1 MSFPILSLLILT
13 PIIGA
18 LTLSLSSSTQLK
30 NKTIFQSGLWI
41 TTGEF
46 LLSLLLPIFYDKS
59 KNGYQFIEFHTW
71 FDKFDINYYVGVDG
85 VSIPLILLTTFLVP
99 ICLLCSIN
107 SIQNRA
113 KEFVIYFLLLES
125 FIIGVFVSIDLVI
138 FYVFFEAVLI
148 PMFLIIGIWGGEN
161 RLYATFKFF
170 LYTLAGSVLMLLAI
184 IYIISKVKSGNIELI
199 SDFTFDQQ
207 IELVLFLCFF
217 ASFAVKVPMFP
228 FHTWL
233 PDAHVQAP
241 TSGSVILAGV
251 LLKLGAY
258 GFIRLSLP
266 FFEYASIYFQ
276 PMIFALSCVAIV
288 YTSIVALRQLDMKK
302 MIAYSSVAHM
312 GFVTIGIF
320 TLTQDGINGAYFQ
333 MISHGIVSAA
343 LFLIVGVV
351 YERHHTRMISDYSG
365 VTNVM
370 PKYSFFFMVF
380 MLSSVGLPGTSGF
393 VGEFLV
399 IMSTISVSVY
409 LTFFTAIGVI
419 LGASYMLLLYKNIN
433 FGDLKSDIKQ
443 LADLTNIEI
452 FYFSC
457 LAFLTMLLGIYP
469 KLLFEMINKSI
480 SLSIISVSYTHLT
493 LPTICS
499 V

>member
-1 MSFPILSLLILT
+1 MNFNFPILSLLVLT

-18 LTLSLSSSTQLK
+18 LTLSLTSSEQLK
-30 NKTIFQSGLWI
+30 NKTILLSGLWI
-41 TTGEF
+41 SVGEF
-46 LLSLLLPIFYDKS
+46 LLSLLLPIFYNKS
-59 KNGYQFIEFHTW
+59 QNGYQFLEFHTW
-71 FDKFDINYYVGVDG
+71 FDQFDINYFVGVDG
-85 VSIPLILLTTFLVP
+85 VSIPLILLTTFLIP
-99 ICLLCSIN
+99 ICLLCSWN
-107 SIQNRA
+107 SIQTRV

-125 FIIGVFVSIDLVI
+125 FIIGVFISIDLVI

-161 RLYATFKFF
+161 RIYATFKFF

-184 IYIISKVKSGNIELI
+184 IYIILVTKTGNI
-199 SDFTFDQQ
+199 QQ
-207 IELVLFLCFF
+207 IAGFNFQENIQLILFICFF

-258 GFIRLSLP
+258 GFMRLSVP
-266 FFEYASIYFQ
+266 FFEYASIYYQ
-276 PMIFALSCVAIV
+276 PFIFTLSCIAIV
-288 YTSIVALRQLDMKK
+288 YTSIVALRQDDMKK

-320 TLTQDGINGAYFQ
+320 TLTSDGMNGAYFQ
-333 MISHGIVSAA
+333 MISHGVVSAA

-351 YERHHTRMISDYSG
+351 YERHHTRMIADYSG
-365 VTNVM
+365 VTNIM

-380 MLSSVGLPGTSGF
+380 MLASVGLPGTSGF

-399 IMSTISVSVY
+399 IMSTISVNVY
-409 LTFFTAIGVI
+409 LTIFTAMGVV
-419 LGASYMLLLYKNIN
+419 LGAAYMLLLYKNVN
-433 FGDLKSDIKQ
+433 FGEIKSNIKK
-443 LADLTNIEI
+443 LHDLTGIEL
-452 FYFSC
+452 FYFIC
-457 LAFLTMLLGIYP
+457 LAFLTILLGVYP
-469 KLLFEMINKSI
+469 KILFNMINKSI
-480 SLSIISVSYTHLT
+480 LQGIL
-493 LPTICS
+493 
-499 V
+499 

>member
-1 MSFPILSLLILT
+1 MNFNFPILSLLVLT

-18 LTLSLSSSTQLK
+18 LTLSLTSSEQLK
-30 NKTIFQSGLWI
+30 NKTILLSGLWI
-41 TTGEF
+41 SVGEF
-46 LLSLLLPIFYDKS
+46 LLSLLLPIFYNKS
-59 KNGYQFIEFHTW
+59 QNGYQFLEFHTW
-71 FDKFDINYYVGVDG
+71 FDKFDINYFVGVDG
-85 VSIPLILLTTFLVP
+85 VSIPLILLTTFLIP
-99 ICLLCSIN
+99 ICLLCSWN
-107 SIQNRA
+107 SIQTRV

-125 FIIGVFVSIDLVI
+125 FIIGVFISIDLVI

-161 RLYATFKFF
+161 RIYATFKFF

-184 IYIISKVKSGNIELI
+184 IYIILVTKTGNI
-199 SDFTFDQQ
+199 QQ
-207 IELVLFLCFF
+207 IAGFNFQENIQLILFICFF

-258 GFIRLSLP
+258 GFMRLSVP
-266 FFEYASIYFQ
+266 FFEYASIYYQ
-276 PMIFALSCVAIV
+276 PFIFTLSCIAIV
-288 YTSIVALRQLDMKK
+288 YTSIVALRQDDMKK

-320 TLTQDGINGAYFQ
+320 TLTSDGMNGAYFQ
-333 MISHGIVSAA
+333 MISHGVVSAA

-351 YERHHTRMISDYSG
+351 YERHHTRMIADYSG
-365 VTNVM
+365 VTNIM

-380 MLSSVGLPGTSGF
+380 MLASVGLPGTSGF

-399 IMSTISVSVY
+399 IMSTISVNVY
-409 LTFFTAIGVI
+409 LTIFTAMGVV
-419 LGASYMLLLYKNIN
+419 LGAAYMLLLYKNVN
-433 FGDLKSDIKQ
+433 FGEIKSNIKK
-443 LADLTNIEI
+443 LHDLTGIEL
-452 FYFSC
+452 FYFIC
-457 LAFLTMLLGIYP
+457 LAFLTILLGVYP
-469 KLLFEMINKSI
+469 KILFNMINESI
-480 SLSIISVSYTHLT
+480 LQGIL
-493 LPTICS
+493 
-499 V
+499 

>member
-13 PIIGA
+13 PLIGA
-18 LTLSLSSSTQLK
+18 LTLSLSNSAQLK
-30 NKTIFQSGLWI
+30 NKTIFASGLWI

-59 KNGYQFIEFHTW
+59 QNGYQFTEFHTW
-71 FDKFDINYYVGVDG
+71 FDKFDINYYLGVDG

-99 ICLLCSIN
+99 ICLLCSWN
-107 SIQNRA
+107 SIQNRV

-125 FIIGVFVSIDLVI
+125 FIIGVFVSVDLVI

-184 IYIISKVKSGNIELI
+184 IYIISITNTGNIEIISKFVFAENIQLI
-199 SDFTFDQQ
+199 
-207 IELVLFLCFF
+207 LFLCFF
-217 ASFAVKVPMFP
+217 ASFAGKG
-228 FHTWL
+228 
-233 PDAHVQAP
+233 PDV
-241 TSGSVILAGV
+241 SISYLATGCPRSSTNKWISNSCRS

-258 GFIRLSLP
+258 GFMRLSIP
-266 FFEYASIYFQ
+266 FFEFASYYFQ
-276 PMIFALSCVAIV
+276 PLIFSLSCIAIV
-288 YTSIVALRQLDMKK
+288 YTSIVALRQTDMKK

-320 TLTQDGINGAYFQ
+320 TLTQDGMNGAYFQ

-351 YERHHTRMISDYSG
+351 YERHHTRMIADYSG
-365 VTNVM
+365 VTNIM
-370 PKYSFFFMVF
+370 PRYSFFFMVF

-399 IMSTISVSVY
+399 IMSTISVNVY
-409 LTFFTAIGVI
+409 LTIFTAVGVI
-419 LGASYMLLLYKNIN
+419 LGASYMLLLYKNVN
-433 FGDLKSDIKQ
+433 FGDVKADIKK
-443 LADLTNIEI
+443 LTDLTSIEI
-452 FYFSC
+452 FYFTC
-457 LAFLTMLLGIYP
+457 LAFLTILLGVYP
-469 KLLFEMINKSI
+469 KLLFDMIDASI
-480 SLSIISVSYTHLT
+480 SIGIL
-493 LPTICS
+493 
-499 V
+499 

>member
-1 MSFPILSLLILT
+1 
-13 PIIGA
+13 
-18 LTLSLSSSTQLK
+18 
-30 NKTIFQSGLWI
+30 
-41 TTGEF
+41 
-46 LLSLLLPIFYDKS
+46 
-59 KNGYQFIEFHTW
+59 
-71 FDKFDINYYVGVDG
+71 
-85 VSIPLILLTTFLVP
+85 
-99 ICLLCSIN
+99 
-107 SIQNRA
+107 
-113 KEFVIYFLLLES
+113 
-125 FIIGVFVSIDLVI
+125 
-138 FYVFFEAVLI
+138 
-148 PMFLIIGIWGGEN
+148 
-161 RLYATFKFF
+161 
-170 LYTLAGSVLMLLAI
+170 MLLAI

-457 LAFLTMLLGIYP
+457 LAFLTMILGIYP

-480 SLSIISVSYTHLT
+480 SLSII
-493 LPTICS
+493 
-499 V
+499 

>member
-1 MSFPILSLLILT
+1 MCIR
-13 PIIGA
+13 
-18 LTLSLSSSTQLK
+18 
-30 NKTIFQSGLWI
+30 
-41 TTGEF
+41 
-46 LLSLLLPIFYDKS
+46 DR
-59 KNGYQFIEFHTW
+59 
-71 FDKFDINYYVGVDG
+71 
-85 VSIPLILLTTFLVP
+85 
-99 ICLLCSIN
+99 LCSIN
-107 SIQNRA
+107 SIQNRT

-148 PMFLIIGIWGGEN
+148 PMFLVIGIWGGEN

-480 SLSIISVSYTHLT
+480 SLSII
-493 LPTICS
+493 
-499 V
+499 

>member
-1 MSFPILSLLILT
+1 
-13 PIIGA
+13 
-18 LTLSLSSSTQLK
+18 
-30 NKTIFQSGLWI
+30 
-41 TTGEF
+41 
-46 LLSLLLPIFYDKS
+46 LLLPIFYDRS
-59 KNGYQFIEFHTW
+59 KNGYQFKEFHTW
-71 FDKFDINYYVGVDG
+71 FDKFDINYYLGVDG

-99 ICLLCSIN
+99 ICLLCSWN
-107 SIQNRA
+107 SIQHRV
-113 KEFVIYFLLLES
+113 KEFVVYFLLLES
-125 FIIGVFVSIDLVI
+125 FIIGVFVSIDIVI

-148 PMFLIIGIWGGEN
+148 PMFLIIGIWGGDN
-161 RLYATFKFF
+161 RLYAAFKFF

-184 IYIISKVKSGNIELI
+184 IYVISITGTGNIEIISEYVFDNQIQLI
-199 SDFTFDQQ
+199 
-207 IELVLFLCFF
+207 LFLCFF

-258 GFIRLSLP
+258 GFMRLSIP
-266 FFEYASIYFQ
+266 FFEYASVYFQ
-276 PMIFALSCVAIV
+276 PLIFTLSCIAIV
-288 YTSIVALRQLDMKK
+288 YTSIVALRQMDMKK

-320 TLTQDGINGAYFQ
+320 TLTQDGMNGAYFQ

-351 YERHHTRMISDYSG
+351 YERHHTRMIADYSG
-365 VTNVM
+365 VSNVM
-370 PKYSFFFMVF
+370 PKYSFFFMIF

-399 IMSTISVSVY
+399 IISTISINVY
-409 LTFFTAIGVI
+409 LTIFTAVGVI

-433 FGDLKSDIKQ
+433 FGDIKSEIKN
-443 LADLTNIEI
+443 LTDLSRIEL
-452 FYFSC
+452 FYFSL
-457 LAFLTMLLGIYP
+457 LAILTILLGVYP
-469 KLLFEMINKSI
+469 KILFQMIDQSI
-480 SLSIISVSYTHLT
+480 NIGILS
-493 LPTICS
+493 
-499 V
+499 

>member
-1 MSFPILSLLILT
+1 MDFNFPILSLLVLT

-18 LTLSLSSSTQLK
+18 LTLSLTGSEQLK
-30 NKTIFQSGLWI
+30 NKTILLSGLWI
-41 TTGEF
+41 SVGEF
-46 LLSLLLPIFYDKS
+46 LLSLLLPIFYNQTQ
-59 KNGYQFIEFHTW
+59 NGYQFIEFHTW
-71 FDKFDINYYVGVDG
+71 FDQFDINYFVGVDG
-85 VSIPLILLTTFLVP
+85 VSIPLILLTTFLIP
-99 ICLLCSIN
+99 ICLLCSWN
-107 SIQNRA
+107 SIQTRV

-125 FIIGVFVSIDLVI
+125 FIIGVFISIDLVI

-161 RLYATFKFF
+161 RIYATFKFF

-184 IYIISKVKSGNIELI
+184 IYIISVAKTGNI
-199 SDFTFDQQ
+199 QQ
-207 IELVLFLCFF
+207 IAGFSFQENIQLILFLCFF

-258 GFIRLSLP
+258 GFMRLSVP
-266 FFEYASIYFQ
+266 FFEYASIFYQ
-276 PMIFALSCVAIV
+276 PFIFSLSCVAIV
-288 YTSIVALRQLDMKK
+288 YTSIVALRQDDMKK

-320 TLTQDGINGAYFQ
+320 TLTSDGMNGAYFQ
-333 MISHGIVSAA
+333 MISHGVVSAA

-351 YERHHTRMISDYSG
+351 YERHHTRMIADYSG
-365 VTNVM
+365 VTNIM

-380 MLSSVGLPGTSGF
+380 MLASVGLPGTSGF

-399 IMSTISVSVY
+399 IMSTISVNVY
-409 LTFFTAIGVI
+409 LTVFTAIGVV
-419 LGASYMLLLYKNIN
+419 LGAAYMLLLYKNVN
-433 FGDLKSDIKQ
+433 FGEIKSSIKK
-443 LADLTNIEI
+443 LNDLTNIEL
-452 FYFSC
+452 FYFVC
-457 LAFLTMLLGIYP
+457 LAFLTILLGVYP
-469 KLLFEMINKSI
+469 KILFNMINESI
-480 SLSIISVSYTHLT
+480 LQGIL
-493 LPTICS
+493 
-499 V
+499 

>member
-1 MSFPILSLLILT
+1 MDFNFPILSLLVLT

-18 LTLSLSSSTQLK
+18 LTLSLTGSEQFK
-30 NKTIFQSGLWI
+30 NKTILLSGLWI
-41 TTGEF
+41 SVGEF
-46 LLSLLLPIFYDKS
+46 LLSLLLPIFYNQTQ
-59 KNGYQFIEFHTW
+59 NGYQFIEFHTW
-71 FDKFDINYYVGVDG
+71 FDQFDINYFVGVDG
-85 VSIPLILLTTFLVP
+85 VSIPLILLTTFLIP
-99 ICLLCSIN
+99 ICLLCSWN
-107 SIQNRA
+107 SIQTRV

-125 FIIGVFVSIDLVI
+125 FIIGVFISIDLVI

-161 RLYATFKFF
+161 RIYATFKFF

-184 IYIISKVKSGNIELI
+184 IYIISVAKTGNI
-199 SDFTFDQQ
+199 QQ
-207 IELVLFLCFF
+207 IAGFSFQENIQLILFLCFF

-258 GFIRLSLP
+258 GFMRLSVP
-266 FFEYASIYFQ
+266 FFEYASIFYQ
-276 PMIFALSCVAIV
+276 PFIFSLSCVAIV
-288 YTSIVALRQLDMKK
+288 YTSIVALRQDDMKK

-320 TLTQDGINGAYFQ
+320 TLTSDGMNGAYFQ
-333 MISHGIVSAA
+333 MISHGVVSAA

-351 YERHHTRMISDYSG
+351 YERHHTRMIADYSG
-365 VTNVM
+365 VTNIM

-380 MLSSVGLPGTSGF
+380 MLASVGLPGTSGF

-399 IMSTISVSVY
+399 IMSTISVNVY
-409 LTFFTAIGVI
+409 LTVFTAIGVV
-419 LGASYMLLLYKNIN
+419 LGAAYMLLLYKNVN
-433 FGDLKSDIKQ
+433 FGEIKSSIKK
-443 LADLTNIEI
+443 LNDLTNIEL
-452 FYFSC
+452 FYFVC
-457 LAFLTMLLGIYP
+457 LAFLTILLGVYP
-469 KLLFEMINKSI
+469 KILFNMINESI
-480 SLSIISVSYTHLT
+480 LQGIL
-493 LPTICS
+493 
-499 V
+499 

>member
-1 MSFPILSLLILT
+1 
-13 PIIGA
+13 
-18 LTLSLSSSTQLK
+18 
-30 NKTIFQSGLWI
+30 
-41 TTGEF
+41 
-46 LLSLLLPIFYDKS
+46 
-59 KNGYQFIEFHTW
+59 
-71 FDKFDINYYVGVDG
+71 
-85 VSIPLILLTTFLVP
+85 
-99 ICLLCSIN
+99 
-107 SIQNRA
+107 
-113 KEFVIYFLLLES
+113 
-125 FIIGVFVSIDLVI
+125 
-138 FYVFFEAVLI
+138 
-148 PMFLIIGIWGGEN
+148 
-161 RLYATFKFF
+161 
-170 LYTLAGSVLMLLAI
+170 
-184 IYIISKVKSGNIELI
+184 VKSGNIELI

-480 SLSIISVSYTHLT
+480 SLSII
-493 LPTICS
+493 
-499 V
+499 

>member
-1 MSFPILSLLILT
+1 MDFNFPILSLLVLT

-18 LTLSLSSSTQLK
+18 LTLSLTGSEQLK
-30 NKTIFQSGLWI
+30 NKTILLSGLWI
-41 TTGEF
+41 SVGEF
-46 LLSLLLPIFYDKS
+46 LLSLLLPIFYNQTQ
-59 KNGYQFIEFHTW
+59 NGYQFIEFHTW
-71 FDKFDINYYVGVDG
+71 FDQFDINYFVGVDG
-85 VSIPLILLTTFLVP
+85 VSIPLILLTTFLIP
-99 ICLLCSIN
+99 ICLLCSWN
-107 SIQNRA
+107 SIQTRV

-125 FIIGVFVSIDLVI
+125 FIIGVFISIDLVI

-161 RLYATFKFF
+161 RIYATFKFF

-184 IYIISKVKSGNIELI
+184 IYIISVAKTGNI
-199 SDFTFDQQ
+199 QQ
-207 IELVLFLCFF
+207 IAGFSFQENIQLILFLCFF

-258 GFIRLSLP
+258 GFMRLSVP
-266 FFEYASIYFQ
+266 FFEYASIFYQ
-276 PMIFALSCVAIV
+276 PFIFSLSCIAIV
-288 YTSIVALRQLDMKK
+288 YTSIVALRQDDMKK

-320 TLTQDGINGAYFQ
+320 TLTSDGMNGAYFQ

-351 YERHHTRMISDYSG
+351 YERHHTRMIADYSG
-365 VTNVM
+365 VTNIM

-380 MLSSVGLPGTSGF
+380 MLASVGLPGTSGF

-399 IMSTISVSVY
+399 IMSTISVNVY
-409 LTFFTAIGVI
+409 LTVFTAIGVV
-419 LGASYMLLLYKNIN
+419 LGAAYMLLLYKNVN
-433 FGDLKSDIKQ
+433 FGEIKSSIKK
-443 LADLTNIEI
+443 LNDLTNIEL
-452 FYFSC
+452 FYFVC
-457 LAFLTMLLGIYP
+457 LAFLTILLGVYP
-469 KLLFEMINKSI
+469 KILFNMINESI
-480 SLSIISVSYTHLT
+480 LQGIL
-493 LPTICS
+493 
-499 V
+499 

>member
-1 MSFPILSLLILT
+1 
-13 PIIGA
+13 
-18 LTLSLSSSTQLK
+18 
-30 NKTIFQSGLWI
+30 
-41 TTGEF
+41 
-46 LLSLLLPIFYDKS
+46 
-59 KNGYQFIEFHTW
+59 
-71 FDKFDINYYVGVDG
+71 
-85 VSIPLILLTTFLVP
+85 
-99 ICLLCSIN
+99 
-107 SIQNRA
+107 
-113 KEFVIYFLLLES
+113 LLES

-207 IELVLFLCFF
+207 IELILFLCFF

-370 PKYSFFFMVF
+370 PKYSFFFMIF

-419 LGASYMLLLYKNIN
+419 LGASYMLLLYKNVN
-433 FGDLKSDIKQ
+433 FGDLKTDIKQ
-443 LADLTNIEI
+443 LADLSNIEI

-480 SLSIISVSYTHLT
+480 SMSIL
-493 LPTICS
+493 
-499 V
+499 

>member
-1 MSFPILSLLILT
+1 MNFNFPILSLLVLT

-18 LTLSLSSSTQLK
+18 LTLSLTSSEQLK
-30 NKTIFQSGLWI
+30 NKTILLSGLWI
-41 TTGEF
+41 SVGEF
-46 LLSLLLPIFYDKS
+46 LLSLLLPIFYNKS
-59 KNGYQFIEFHTW
+59 QNGYQFLEFHTW
-71 FDKFDINYYVGVDG
+71 FDQFDINYFVGVDG
-85 VSIPLILLTTFLVP
+85 VSIPLILLTTFLIP
-99 ICLLCSIN
+99 ICLLCSWN
-107 SIQNRA
+107 SIQTRV

-125 FIIGVFVSIDLVI
+125 FIIGVFISIDLVI

-161 RLYATFKFF
+161 RIYATFKFF

-184 IYIISKVKSGNIELI
+184 IYIILVTKTGNI
-199 SDFTFDQQ
+199 QQ
-207 IELVLFLCFF
+207 IAGFNFQENIQLILFICFF

-258 GFIRLSLP
+258 GFMRLSVP
-266 FFEYASIYFQ
+266 FFEYASIYYQ
-276 PMIFALSCVAIV
+276 PFIFTLSCIAIV
-288 YTSIVALRQLDMKK
+288 YTSIVALRQDDMKK

-320 TLTQDGINGAYFQ
+320 TLTSDGMNGAYFQ
-333 MISHGIVSAA
+333 MISHGVVSAA

-351 YERHHTRMISDYSG
+351 YERHHSRMIADYSG
-365 VTNVM
+365 VTNIM

-380 MLSSVGLPGTSGF
+380 MLASVGLPGTSGF

-399 IMSTISVSVY
+399 IMSTISVNVY
-409 LTFFTAIGVI
+409 LTIFTAMGVV
-419 LGASYMLLLYKNIN
+419 LGAAYMLLLYKNVN
-433 FGDLKSDIKQ
+433 FGEIKSNIKK
-443 LADLTNIEI
+443 LNDLTGIEL
-452 FYFSC
+452 FYFIC
-457 LAFLTMLLGIYP
+457 LAFLTILLGVYP
-469 KLLFEMINKSI
+469 KILFNMINESI
-480 SLSIISVSYTHLT
+480 LQGIL
-493 LPTICS
+493 
-499 V
+499 

>member
-1 MSFPILSLLILT
+1 MDFNFPILSLLVLT

-18 LTLSLSSSTQLK
+18 LTLSLTGSEQLK
-30 NKTIFQSGLWI
+30 NKTILLSGLWI
-41 TTGEF
+41 SVGEF
-46 LLSLLLPIFYDKS
+46 LLSLLLPIFYNQTQ
-59 KNGYQFIEFHTW
+59 NGYQFIEFHTW
-71 FDKFDINYYVGVDG
+71 FDQFDINYFVGVDG
-85 VSIPLILLTTFLVP
+85 VSIPLILLTTFLIP
-99 ICLLCSIN
+99 ICLLCSWN
-107 SIQNRA
+107 SIQTRI

-125 FIIGVFVSIDLVI
+125 FIIGVFISIDLVI

-161 RLYATFKFF
+161 RIYATFKFF

-184 IYIISKVKSGNIELI
+184 IYIISVAKTGNI
-199 SDFTFDQQ
+199 QQ
-207 IELVLFLCFF
+207 IAGFSFQENIQLILFLCFF

-258 GFIRLSLP
+258 GFMRLSVP
-266 FFEYASIYFQ
+266 FFEYASIFYQ
-276 PMIFALSCVAIV
+276 PFIFSLSCIAIV
-288 YTSIVALRQLDMKK
+288 YTSIVALRQDDMKK

-320 TLTQDGINGAYFQ
+320 TLTSDGMNGAYFQ
-333 MISHGIVSAA
+333 MISHGVVSAA

-351 YERHHTRMISDYSG
+351 YERHHTRMIADYSG
-365 VTNVM
+365 VTNIM

-380 MLSSVGLPGTSGF
+380 MLASVGLPGTSGF

-399 IMSTISVSVY
+399 IMSTISVNVY
-409 LTFFTAIGVI
+409 LTVFTAIGVV
-419 LGASYMLLLYKNIN
+419 LGAAYMLLLYKNVN
-433 FGDLKSDIKQ
+433 FGEIKSSIKK
-443 LADLTNIEI
+443 LNDLTNIEL
-452 FYFSC
+452 FYFVC
-457 LAFLTMLLGIYP
+457 LAFLTILLGVYP
-469 KLLFEMINKSI
+469 KILFNMINESI
-480 SLSIISVSYTHLT
+480 LQGIL
-493 LPTICS
+493 
-499 V
+499 